1 MNDTLTC
8 GTCQHFKHNPF
19 VKREI
24 LPNAC
29 LAHPPTPIIQ
39 MNADGGMAGGQ
50 AYPMVGK
57 DTIACGEHVTPEE
70 WQRKQRKPMML
81 SGPGY
86 GVVASDR
93 KGNPL

>member
-1 MNDTLTC
+1 
-8 GTCQHFKHNPF
+8 
-19 VKREI
+19 
-24 LPNAC
+24 
-29 LAHPPTPIIQ
+29 
-39 MNADGGMAGGQ
+39 
-50 AYPMVGK
+50 MVGK